1 LSQNNIYPKNC
12 GYGCNTRIYWNTSV
26 SEYWEVLA
34 QKKYL
39 QRADDFLSLSK
50 REQEERRQKLED
62 RLMEK
67 RKKSMKQEK
76 TWDGKPYYFDVDF
89 TGVNLLDS
97 LSSEKEEE
105 KGDKKK

>member
-1 LSQNNIYPKNC
+1 
-12 GYGCNTRIYWNTSV
+12 
-26 SEYWEVLA
+26 
-34 QKKYL
+34 
-39 QRADDFLSLSK
+39 
-50 REQEERRQKLED
+50 
-62 RLMEK
+62 
-67 RKKSMKQEK
+67 MKQEK